1 MIVGFFDQTRER
13 EQLHNQIFDYFRS
26 KNVLERLYEF
36 FQGLEETGQLFD
48 ELFFVEDDFDVLSE
62 VVVDFLGL
70 CLPVADL
77 LWRDGFDL
85 GSCGG
90 YEEKSSVSDLDVVV
104 FAFINRFS
112 IQNGRLSIDSC
123 FSFKTAER
131 ACYSTNP
138 ACALTVL
145 TGQVGYHVLNYCH
158 EGVEKRSQVSEL
170 APF

>member
-77 LWRDGFDL
+77 LWRDGFD
-85 GSCGG
+85 
-90 YEEKSSVSDLDVVV
+90 
-104 FAFINRFS
+104 
-112 IQNGRLSIDSC
+112 
-123 FSFKTAER
+123 
-131 ACYSTNP
+131 
-138 ACALTVL
+138 
-145 TGQVGYHVLNYCH
+145 
-158 EGVEKRSQVSEL
+158 
-170 APF
+170 